1 MKVRNGLKVFYLSR
15 EKMND
20 KKSRGMFN
28 VGAKPDSYRI
38 ARAKAVLSID
48 AKTAVLIRQRKS
60 PKGDIVEAAKIAAT
74 SGAKKTSDLIPY
86 CHPIPIDHI
95 KVQVSVRSQAIDV
108 DVEVKSI
115 WKTGVEMEAL
125 SGACIGVLT
134 IYDMLKPIDNTLFIS
149 SVRLVE
155 KSGGIAQ
162 FKIKDGNKVRAGVI
176 VVSDSVAAGKRA
188 DKSGKFIVKTLK
200 DRSIDVVKY
209 QVVPDDSSLIEE
221 LLIKFSD
228 DFHLNLIL
236 TTGGTGLGPRDITPE
251 STRKVIEREIT
262 GIAEGSRAYGQR
274 RTPLSMLSRGIAG
287 VRGKSLIINIPGSL
301 NAVSESLEFLFPGLE
316 HAFKMMEGHGHK

>member
-1 MKVRNGLKVFYLSR
+1 MGFYLNK
-15 EKMND
+15 EKKSD
-20 KKSRGMFN
+20 KKSRGMFD
-28 VGAKPDSYRI
+28 VGAKPDSYRT
-38 ARAKAVLSID
+38 ARAKAVLNIE
-48 AKTAVLIRQRKS
+48 AKTAVLIRQGNS

-95 KVQVSVRSQAIDV
+95 KVQVSVKSRSIEV

-125 SGACIGVLT
+125 SGACIGALT
-134 IYDMLKPIDNTLFIS
+134 IYDMLKPIDDTLFIS
-149 SVRLVE
+149 SVKLVE
-155 KSGGIAQ
+155 KTGGIGQ
-162 FKIKDGNKVRAGVI
+162 FAIKKGNKIRAGVI

-188 DKSGKFIVKTLK
+188 DKSGKFIVTKLK

-209 QVVPDDSSLIEE
+209 QVVPDDSSVIEE
-221 LLIKFSD
+221 LLMKYSD
-228 DFHLNLIL
+228 DLHLNLIL
-236 TTGGTGLGPRDITPE
+236 TTGGTGLGLRDVTPQA
-251 STRKVIEREIT
+251 TRNVLEREIK
-262 GIAEGSRAYGQR
+262 GIAEASRAYGQR

-316 HAFKMMEGHGHK
+316 HAFKMMEGHGH

>member
-1 MKVRNGLKVFYLSR
+1 MKVRNGLKEFYLSR

-20 KKSRGMFN
+20 KKSRGMFD
-28 VGAKPDSYRI
+28 VGAKPDSHRT
-38 ARAKAVLSID
+38 AQAKAVLNID
-48 AKTAVLIRQRKS
+48 AKTAVLIRQGKS

-95 KVQVSVRSQAIDV
+95 KVLVSVKAREIEV

-125 SGACIGVLT
+125 SGACIGALT
-134 IYDMLKPIDNTLFIS
+134 IYDMLKPIDDTLFIS
-149 SVRLVE
+149 SVKLVE

-162 FKIKDGNKVRAGVI
+162 FKIKDGNKIRAGVI
-176 VVSDSVAAGKRA
+176 VVSDSVAAGKRV

-209 QVVPDDSSLIEE
+209 QVVPDDSSVIEE
-221 LLIKFSD
+221 LLIKYSD
-228 DFHLNLIL
+228 DLHLNLIL

-251 STRKVIEREIT
+251 STRKVIEREIE

-287 VRGKSLIINIPGSL
+287 VRGKSLIINIPGRL

-316 HAFKMMEGHGHK
+316 HAFKMMEGHGH

>member
-1 MKVRNGLKVFYLSR
+1 MKVRNGLKEFYLSR

-28 VGAKPDSYRI
+28 VGAKPDSYRT

-95 KVQVSVRSQAIDV
+95 KVQVSVRSQAIEV

-125 SGACIGVLT
+125 SGACIGALT
-134 IYDMLKPIDNTLFIS
+134 IYDMLKPIDDTLFIS
-149 SVRLVE
+149 SVKLVE

-162 FKIKDGNKVRAGVI
+162 FRIKDGNKIRAGVI
-176 VVSDSVAAGKRA
+176 VVSDSVAAGKRV

-200 DRSIDVVKY
+200 DRSIDVVEY
-209 QVVPDDSSLIEE
+209 QVVPDDSSVIEE
-221 LLIKFSD
+221 LLIKYSD
-228 DFHLNLIL
+228 DLHLNLIL

-251 STRKVIEREIT
+251 STRKVIEREIE

-287 VRGKSLIINIPGSL
+287 VRGKSLIINIPGRL

-316 HAFKMMEGHGHK
+316 HAFKMMEGHGH

>member
-1 MKVRNGLKVFYLSR
+1 MGFYLSR
-15 EKMND
+15 EKRKN
-20 KKSRGMFN
+20 KKNRGMFDI
-28 VGAKPDSYRI
+28 GAKPDSYRS
-38 ARAKAVLSID
+38 ARAKAVLNIED
-48 AKTAVLIRQRKS
+48 KTAVLIRKGKS

-74 SGAKKTSDLIPY
+74 SGAKKTSDIIPY

-95 KVQVSVRSQAIDV
+95 KVQVSVKSQAIEV
-108 DVEVKSI
+108 EVEVKSI

-125 SGACIGVLT
+125 SGACIGALT
-134 IYDMLKPIDNTLFIS
+134 IYDMLKPIDDTLFIS

-155 KSGGIAQ
+155 KSGGIGQ
-162 FKIKDGNKVRAGVI
+162 FRIKDGNKIKAGVI

-209 QVVPDDSSLIEE
+209 QVVPDESSVIEE
-221 LLIKFSD
+221 LLIKYSD
-228 DFHLNLIL
+228 DLDLNLIL
-236 TTGGTGLGPRDITPE
+236 TTGGTGLGPRDVTPE
-251 STRKVIEREIT
+251 STRKVIEREIS
-262 GIAEGSRAYGQR
+262 GISEGSRTYGQR

-316 HAFKMMEGHGHK
+316 HAFKMMEGYRH

>member
-1 MKVRNGLKVFYLSR
+1 MKVRNGLKEFYLSR

-95 KVQVSVRSQAIDV
+95 KVQVSVRSQAIEV

-125 SGACIGVLT
+125 CGASIGALT
-134 IYDMLKPIDNTLFIS
+134 IYDMLKPIDDTLFIS
-149 SVRLVE
+149 SVKLVE

-162 FKIKDGNKVRAGVI
+162 FRIKDGNKIRAGVI

-209 QVVPDDSSLIEE
+209 QVVPDDSSVIEE
-221 LLIKFSD
+221 LLIKYSD
-228 DFHLNLIL
+228 DLHLNLIL

-251 STRKVIEREIT
+251 STRKVIEREIE

-316 HAFKMMEGHGHK
+316 HAFKMMEGHGH

>member
-1 MKVRNGLKVFYLSR
+1 
-15 EKMND
+15 
-20 KKSRGMFN
+20 MFN

-48 AKTAVLIRQRKS
+48 AKTAVLIRQGKS
-60 PKGDIVEAAKIAAT
+60 PKGDILEAAKIAAT

-95 KVQVSVRSQAIDV
+95 KVQVSVRSQTIEV

-125 SGACIGVLT
+125 SGACIGALT
-134 IYDMLKPIDNTLFIS
+134 IYDMLKPIDDTLFIS
-149 SVRLVE
+149 SVKIIE

-162 FKIKDGNKVRAGVI
+162 FKINDGNKIRAGVI
-176 VVSDSVAAGKRA
+176 VVSDSVAAGKHP

-200 DRSIDVVKY
+200 DRRIDVVKY
-209 QVVPDDSSLIEE
+209 QVVPDDSSVIEE
-221 LLIKFSD
+221 LLIKYSD
-228 DFHLNLIL
+228 DLHLNLIL
-236 TTGGTGLGPRDITPE
+236 TTGGTGLGPRDVTPE
-251 STRKVIEREIT
+251 STRKIIEREIT

-287 VRGKSLIINIPGSL
+287 IRGKSLIINIPGSL

-316 HAFKMMEGHGHK
+316 HAFKMMEGHGH